1 MNGTGYTPRH
11 FQVWSIV
18 RSRGRTGF
26 AATAFVET
34 LPRAITNDRALEDRK
49 ERRMTSPDL
58 PDVAGVKA
66 YAEQLQSSFEKML
79 VEGPK
84 VAAEARAMTVTKKSK
99 DGLVTVT
106 VSARGEL
113 ETLELDPRIYR
124 RPDSRELAESI
135 VELTQAATAEAK
147 EAVIAI
153 FEKIA
158 PRTTVE
164 RHMNGD
170 IEGISEDMNA
180 RMMGR
185 E

>member
-1 MNGTGYTPRH
+1 
-11 FQVWSIV
+11 
-18 RSRGRTGF
+18 
-26 AATAFVET
+26 
-34 LPRAITNDRALEDRK
+34 
-49 ERRMTSPDL
+49 MTSSDL

-84 VAAEARAMTVTKKSK
+84 VAAAARAVSITKKSK
-99 DGLVTVT
+99 DGLITVT

-113 ETLELDPRIYR
+113 EKLELDPRIYR

-135 VELTQAATAEAK
+135 VEVTQAAIAEAK
-147 EAVIAI
+147 EAVIEI

-158 PRTTVE
+158 PRQTLE
-164 RHMNGD
+164 RHMDGD
-170 IEGISEDMNA
+170 IEGISNDMRA